1 MISLRSSPFAG
12 AFQQFVDSLH
22 TSCLICSPYISAGPV
37 DRMLASI
44 EKRGLQDSLHIN
56 VVTDVSLGNLVQN
69 STDVSAL
76 IRLMGHVQHVSV
88 SYLPRIH
95 AKVYVS
101 GDEFAL
107 ITSANF
113 TDGGS
118 FTNFEYGVAIEDS
131 AYVKTISADIKR
143 YAYLGGTLSLQ
154 RLKDLDNRVTE
165 LKAAIREEQRSIST
179 KLRTAAILER
189 EAEEQLLRS
198 RVEGRSI
205 YTVFGDTILYLLAS
219 GPMTT
224 SALHVGIQSVHPDL
238 CDDSLDRVIDG
249 QHFGKLWKHQVRTAQ
264 QHLKSADLISYDSAR
279 HLRALS
285 SPL

>member
-12 AFQQFVDSLH
+12 AFQQFIDSLR
-22 TSCLICSPYISAGPV
+22 TNCLICSPYISAGPV

-44 EKRGLQDSLHIN
+44 EKRGLQDFLRVK
-56 VVTDVSLGNLVQN
+56 VVTDVSLGNLVQS

-76 IRLMGHVQHVSV
+76 IQLMEHVQHASV

-118 FTNFEYGVAIEDS
+118 FTNFEYGVAVEDPACIKAIATDIE
-131 AYVKTISADIKR
+131 R
-143 YAYLGGTLSLQ
+143 YADLGGTLSLR
-154 RLKDLDNRVTE
+154 RLKELDTCVTE
-165 LKAAIREEQRSIST
+165 LRAAIREEQRSINT
-179 KLRTAAILER
+179 KLRTTAILER
-189 EAEEQLLRS
+189 EAEDQLLGS

-205 YTVFGDTILYLLAS
+205 FTVFGDTILYLLAS
-219 GPMTT
+219 GPTT
-224 SALHVGIQSVHPDL
+224 TVELHDRIRSIHPDL

-264 QHLKSADLISYDSAR
+264 QNLKKANLVSYDPAR
-279 HLRALS
+279 HLWACS
-285 SPL
+285 SPA

>member
-1 MISLRSSPFAG
+1 MISLWSSPFAG

-22 TSCLICSPYISAGPV
+22 TSCLICSPYISARPV

-44 EKRGLQDSLHIN
+44 EKRGLQDSLRVN

-76 IRLMGHVQHVSV
+76 IQLMERVQHVSV

-118 FTNFEYGVAIEDS
+118 FTNFEYGVAIEDPT
-131 AYVKTISADIKR
+131 YVKTISADIKR

-154 RLKDLDNRVTE
+154 RLKDLYIRVAE

-179 KLRTAAILER
+179 KLRTAATLER

-205 YTVFGDTILYLLAS
+205 HAVFSDTILYLLAS

-224 SALHVGIQSVHPDL
+224 SALHVGIQSIHPDL

-249 QHFGKLWKHQVRTAQ
+249 QHFGKLWKHHVRIAQ
-264 QHLKSADLISYDSAR
+264 QDLKRADMISYDPAR
-279 HLRALS
+279 HLWALS
-285 SPL
+285 SAS